1 MLLASV
7 PAASEDYSRTAS
19 AWQGEEVRS
28 AVGLSERN
36 TVSRGDMAKSGQVLV
51 ARKRGTEQAIAR
63 STAPHAAQV
72 EAVRARVAFADS
84 KKKRPEVLSHQR
96 FASSRTLQEACTERK
111 LGQSELVLPARI
123 RTSPSRR

>member
-1 MLLASV
+1 M
-7 PAASEDYSRTAS
+7 
-19 AWQGEEVRS
+19 
-28 AVGLSERN
+28 GLSERN

-123 RTSPSRR
+123 RTVP